1 MSAAAEPAPAEATA
15 VTRRRLFR
23 RGPWEAGAIALIGT
37 GVVMLMQPVSLTLYS
52 YSFVT
57 ILAGTLGFVIVSHF
71 PD

>member
-1 MSAAAEPAPAEATA
+1 MSESGAA
-15 VTRRRLFR
+15 TRRGWGRWFR
-23 RGPWEAGAIALIGT
+23 RDPWENGATALIGL
-37 GVVMLMQPVSLTLYS
+37 GIVMLMQPLSIDLYG

>member
-1 MSAAAEPAPAEATA
+1 MNATGETSVA
-15 VTRRRLFR
+15 GWRKRVFR
-23 RGPWEAGAIALIGT
+23 RGPWEAVATGLIGI
-37 GVVMLMQPVSLTLYS
+37 GVFMLMQPFALSLYT

>member
-1 MSAAAEPAPAEATA
+1 MSERTQAG
-15 VTRRRLFR
+15 RGGWKGWFR
-23 RGPWEAGAIALIGT
+23 RGPWENGATVFIGL
-37 GVVMLMQPVSLTLYS
+37 GIVMLMQPLSLSLYG

>member
-1 MSAAAEPAPAEATA
+1 MTERIAHTVSKWPLWLRRAPCEA
-15 VTRRRLFR
+15 V
-23 RGPWEAGAIALIGT
+23 AIALIGL
-37 GVVMLMQPVSLTLYS
+37 GVLMLMQPLSLDLYS